1 MRRYP
6 VVLACLLLVLSLAPD
21 FCRGF
26 FPSLSCDPVEFKSSL
41 QVGYQRLGFNFNVP
55 TGPPSFSGGAVLI
68 PIGVNCLDLKFE
80 DANTWVGALEL
91 GADVGPNL
99 YVFLRG
105 EANAPR
111 GVDVITGEN
120 DVGLYSIRNPYQ
132 WRGSGLEWWVVELG
146 CSYAFPGDISFLAGF
161 RVDHLSLKLRDPV
174 DRTGN
179 PVNFAIQQAGPGFNE
194 SALSVSQS
202 ENAFGDLQTKLWIPY
217 LGVSIDG
224 VNYRMK
230 VIWSPFAWAK
240 VSVPLRLLT
249 ALELREGDFFSYS
262 QNDAFD
268 LRYRVYNPACLLEG
282 TFEYDVDVNNTFG
295 LQLWCRYSWL
305 NTCGKGSMNGRHS
318 RDASV
323 QGEDL
328 FFLPLG
334 DTSEGDS
341 ASAVGKFSRY
351 TLTLGITG
359 LLSF

>member
-6 VVLACLLLVLSLAPD
+6 LLLACLLLVLSLAPD
-21 FCRGF
+21 FSRGF
-26 FPSLSCDPVEFKSSL
+26 FSSLSCDPVELKSSL
-41 QVGYQRLGFNFNVP
+41 QVGYQRLGFNLNLP
-55 TGPPSFSGGAVLI
+55 TRPPSFGAAQGI
-68 PIGVNCLDLKFE
+68 PLFGSIDLNFE

-111 GVDVITGEN
+111 GVDVITGES
-120 DVGLYSIRNPYQ
+120 DVGMYSARNPYQ

-146 CSYAFPGDISFLAGF
+146 GSYAFPGDISFLAGF

-174 DRTGN
+174 DRAGN
-179 PVNFAIQQAGPGFNE
+179 PVNFAIQQAFPGINDNG
-194 SALSVSQS
+194 LTISQS

-230 VIWSPFAWAK
+230 IIWSPFAWAK
-240 VSVPLRLLT
+240 VSVPLRLLKSFGIQET
-249 ALELREGDFFSYS
+249 FFSFS
-262 QNDAFD
+262 RDEAFD
-268 LRYRVYNPACLLEG
+268 LRYRVLNPACLLEG
-282 TFEYDVDVNNTFG
+282 TFEYDVDVNDALG

-305 NTCGKGSMNGRHS
+305 NTRGSGDMDGRHERTES
-318 RDASV
+318 YQV
-323 QGEDL
+323 QNG
-328 FFLPLG
+328 FLPFG
-334 DTSEGDS
+334 DASEGDS
-341 ASAVGKFSRY
+341 DSAVGKFSRY

-359 LLSF
+359 QLTF